1 MPDIRVTDL
10 ESVGQ
15 LNPDDILYVIQDGLS
30 RQVTAANLF
39 GSITDA
45 EIRGNIYLVGNT
57 QVLLPSNVGTSPV
70 AIDILKTEFR
80 ANEAGTYY
88 PTLLSGREG
97 QLKIISLV
105 ETVPDG
111 IFTLNSANSDI
122 YGNLELTFVNP
133 GDTAFMY
140 YSEQRWR
147 VLGTS
152 PGFKSNISGTT
163 DDIIEAPGTA
173 NLYYTNTRSR
183 AAISAGDAT
192 IIYNS
197 VTGEIRANV
206 QFLANIDL
214 SIFTTD
220 DLPEGLA
227 NLYYTDDR
235 AIAGTESARAN
246 LRADIQHPTANIIY
260 VKANGRDELD
270 GLTEANAVA
279 NIHIALARANAWT
292 TVRVKSGDYKLWGN
306 PVTIPTRVGLVGD
319 NLRTTTV
326 RPENLSDDM
335 FYVNN
340 ACYVWGFTFR
350 DHESPSAVFSY
361 NPDGSAGNIVTSP
374 YIQNCS
380 SITTTGTGMRV
391 DGSLVGGLRS
401 MVCDSYTQTNSAGIG
416 IHMLNRGYTQ
426 LVSVFTIC
434 CQIAILCENG
444 GFCSITNSN
453 SSFGTYGLVAD
464 GVSIPLYYGEVVA
477 VINSRTVL
485 MRNLSQRPSVGD
497 VMLFASYNQAKCSRD
512 TGLIVDSLAFDIA
525 YAGNTQ
531 STFSGLQYYA
541 QAESSIPGQAE
552 ETVAA
557 LEYLRNLASNASLS
571 ISIGTPYQAN
581 TSQTYANTTAGS
593 AYTANVIRTE
603 IDLVIDIIENGTV
616 GITDRIVPNSYPANT
631 DVAVQN
637 AVSLLTT
644 NKSFFQDEVV
654 SYVNNTFPT
663 FSYDQIKCARDV
675 GYIIDTV
682 IFDLRHGGNKQAI
695 QSGVYY
701 YNFNANV
708 SQINNQVVQTGAAY
722 EHIKTIA
729 NDLLLN
735 QPLTLSFQT
744 AIAQNTTAA
753 PAVTLNEVN
762 TLYGLVDGI
771 VSIIDNGPGV
781 APTKEPIGLTANSAT
796 NAINATT
803 ILLSNRDFIRA
814 EVLAFTNKNWANIS
828 NGTIRF
834 FTVNT
839 AEPLNTANGNTSI
852 VVMDEQMLTNERPI
866 AGASTSYHQPSYI
879 SASGHTFEYVGSGNE
894 LALALPSAGG
904 IPVQENEVI
913 QQRGGA
919 VYYTSTDHKGDFRI
933 GDELLI
939 NRASG
944 TINGRT
950 FNKSLFA
957 VMTPYI
963 LAITPD

>member
-380 SITTTGTGMRV
+380 SITTSGTGVRV
-391 DGSLVGGLRS
+391 NGDHVGGLRS
-401 MVCDSYTQTNSAGIG
+401 MVLDAFTQFNEGGIG
-416 IHMLNRGYTQ
+416 VHLLNLGYMQ
-426 LVSVFTIC
+426 LVSLFTIC
-434 CQIAILCENG
+434 CEYSVLCEGG
-444 GFCSITNSN
+444 GFGSITNSN
-453 SSFGTYGLVAD
+453 TSFGAKGVVAD
-464 GVSIPLYYGEVVA
+464 GVSRKL
-477 VINSRTVL
+477 
-485 MRNLSQRPSVGD
+485 
-497 VMLFASYNQAKCSRD
+497 
-512 TGLIVDSLAFDIA
+512 
-525 YAGNTQ
+525 
-531 STFSGLQYYA
+531 
-541 QAESSIPGQAE
+541 
-552 ETVAA
+552 
-557 LEYLRNLASNASLS
+557 
-571 ISIGTPYQAN
+571 
-581 TSQTYANTTAGS
+581 
-593 AYTANVIRTE
+593 
-603 IDLVIDIIENGTV
+603 
-616 GITDRIVPNSYPANT
+616 
-631 DVAVQN
+631 
-637 AVSLLTT
+637 
-644 NKSFFQDEVV
+644 
-654 SYVNNTFPT
+654 
-663 FSYDQIKCARDV
+663 
-675 GYIIDTV
+675 
-682 IFDLRHGGNKQAI
+682 
-695 QSGVYY
+695 
-701 YNFNANV
+701 
-708 SQINNQVVQTGAAY
+708 
-722 EHIKTIA
+722 
-729 NDLLLN
+729 
-735 QPLTLSFQT
+735 
-744 AIAQNTTAA
+744 
-753 PAVTLNEVN
+753 
-762 TLYGLVDGI
+762 
-771 VSIIDNGPGV
+771 
-781 APTKEPIGLTANSAT
+781 
-796 NAINATT
+796 
-803 ILLSNRDFIRA
+803 
-814 EVLAFTNKNWANIS
+814 
-828 NGTIRF
+828 
-834 FTVNT
+834 
-839 AEPLNTANGNTSI
+839 
-852 VVMDEQMLTNERPI
+852 
-866 AGASTSYHQPSYI
+866 
-879 SASGHTFEYVGSGNE
+879 
-894 LALALPSAGG
+894 
-904 IPVQENEVI
+904 
-913 QQRGGA
+913 
-919 VYYTSTDHKGDFRI
+919 
-933 GDELLI
+933 
-939 NRASG
+939 
-944 TINGRT
+944 
-950 FNKSLFA
+950 
-957 VMTPYI
+957 
-963 LAITPD
+963 

>member
-1 MPDIRVTDL
+1 MPDIRITDL

-15 LNPDDILYVIQDGLS
+15 LNPDDILYVVQDGLS

-57 QVLLPSNVGTSPV
+57 QVLLPSNVGTSPI
-70 AIDILKTEFR
+70 AIDLLKTEFR

-88 PTLLSGREG
+88 PTLLAGQEG
-97 QLKIISLV
+97 QLKIISLI

-122 YGNLELTFVNP
+122 YGNLELTWQQA

-140 YSEQRWR
+140 FSEDRWR

-163 DDIIEAPGTA
+163 DDIIEAPGTS
-173 NLYYTNTRSR
+173 NLYYTNTRAR

-192 IIYNS
+192 ILYDS
-197 VTGEIRANV
+197 TTGEIRANV
-206 QFLANIDL
+206 QFLANLDL

-227 NLYYTDDR
+227 NLYYTDER
-235 AIAGTESARAN
+235 AIAGTEGARAN
-246 LRADIQHPTANIIY
+246 LRAEIQHPTANVIY

-279 NIHIALARANAWT
+279 NIHVALARANAWT

-306 PVTIPTRVGLVGD
+306 PVTIPSRVGLVGD

-326 RPENLSDDM
+326 RPENLTDDM

-350 DHESPSAVFSY
+350 DHEAPSAVFSY
-361 NPDGSAGNIVTSP
+361 NPDGSAGDIVTSP

-401 MVCDSYTQTNSAGIG
+401 MVCDSYTQTNSGGIG

-434 CQIAILCENG
+434 CEIAILCENG

-464 GVSIPLYYGEVVA
+464 GVSIPLYYGEVAA

-485 MRNLSQRPSVGD
+485 LRNLSQRPSVGD
-497 VMLFASYNQAKCSRD
+497 VMLFANYNQAKCSRD

-525 YAGNTQ
+525 YSGNTQ

-557 LEYLRNLASNASLS
+557 LEYLRTLASNASLS
-571 ISIGTPYQAN
+571 ISIGTPYQSN
-581 TSQTYANTTAGS
+581 TTQTYANTTTGS
-593 AYTANVIRTE
+593 AHTANIINTE
-603 IDLVIDIIENGTV
+603 ISLVIDIIENGTV

-631 DVAVQN
+631 DVAIQN

-644 NKSFFQDEVV
+644 NKPFFQDEVV
-654 SYVNNTFPT
+654 AYVNNTFPT
-663 FSYDQIKCARDV
+663 FSYDQVKCARDV

-682 IFDLRHGGNKQAI
+682 IFDLRHGGNRQAV

-735 QPLTLSFQT
+735 QPLSFSFQT
-744 AIAQNTTAA
+744 AVAQNTTAA

-762 TLYGLVDGI
+762 ALSGLVDGI
-771 VSIIDNGPGV
+771 VNIIENGPSV
-781 APTKEPIGLTANSAT
+781 APTKEPIKLTANAAT
-796 NAINATT
+796 NAINATK
-803 ILLSNRDFIRA
+803 ILLSNRDFIKA

-839 AEPLNTANGNTSI
+839 AEPLNTANGNTSV
-852 VVMDEQMLTNERPI
+852 VVMDEQMLTVERPLV
-866 AGASTSYHQPSYI
+866 GSSTSFHQPSYI
-879 SASGHTFEYVGSGNE
+879 SASSHTFEYVGSGNE
-894 LALALPSAGG
+894 LATALPYAGG
-904 IPVQENEVI
+904 IPNQENEVI